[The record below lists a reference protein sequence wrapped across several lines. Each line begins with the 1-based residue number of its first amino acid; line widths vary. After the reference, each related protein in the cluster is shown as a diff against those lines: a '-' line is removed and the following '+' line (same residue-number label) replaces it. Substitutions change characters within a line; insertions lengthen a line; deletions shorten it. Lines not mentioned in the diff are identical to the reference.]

1 MLKDPESD
9 AKIAIAPAWQGRV
22 MTSTGGGERNSSY
35 GWIHY
40 DNVKNGILPQDQRQG
55 LAKHV
60 HIFGGEERLWLGPE
74 GGQYALFFRPGVPY
88 EFEHWLTPALLDTEP
103 FEIVGSSETSI
114 RFAREA
120 SLTNRAGTKFD
131 LKIERAVHILSKA
144 TIAKLLKAPVPTS
157 LATVGY
163 RTTNVLTN
171 TGDQAWTEDKGLLS
185 LWMLGMF
192 KHGPNVTVIVP
203 LAKGEAEP
211 VRSDFFGAPGDER
224 LQVTDKAV
232 FFKADGAFR
241 TKIGIPPGRSTG
253 VAGSWDP
260 GRGVLTIVRCDQPEN
275 AGDLPWVRSQWV
287 DHENP
292 YDGEQI
298 HAYNDGSP
306 EPGADPLGPFYE
318 IETSSPALPLA
329 PGQSITHVSDT
340 VHFQCCPNTLGPIA
354 EAVFGVTLEEVD
366 KAFE

>member
-1 MLKDPESD
+1 M
-9 AKIAIAPAWQGRV
+9 
-22 MTSTGGGERNSSY
+22 
-35 GWIHY
+35 
-40 DNVKNGILPQDQRQG
+40 
-55 LAKHV
+55 
-60 HIFGGEERLWLGPE
+60 
-74 GGQYALFFRPGVPY
+74 PY
-88 EFEHWLTPALLDTEP
+88 EFEHWKTPALLDTEP
-103 FEIVGSSETSI
+103 FEMVGSSETSI

-131 LKIERAVHILSKA
+131 LRIERAVQILDKA
-144 TIAKLLKAPVPTS
+144 AVAQLLKVAVPDS

-171 TGDQAWTEDKGLLS
+171 TGDQPWTRDKGLIS

-192 KHGPNVTVIVP
+192 KHGPGVTVIIP
-203 LAKGEAEP
+203 LAEGDTEA
-211 VRSDFFGAPGDER
+211 VRSDFFGTPGDDR
-224 LQVTDKAV
+224 LRVTDKAV

-241 TKIGIPPGRSTG
+241 SKIGIPPGRSTG

-260 GRGVLTIVRCDQPEN
+260 ERGVLTVVRCDSPAN
-275 AGDLPWVRSQWV
+275 ATDLPWVRSQWK

-298 HAYNDGSP
+298 HAYNDGP
-306 EPGADPLGPFYE
+306 AEPGADPLGPFYE
-318 IETSSPALPLA
+318 IETSSPALPLE

-354 EAVFGVTLEEVD
+354 EAIFGVTLEEIE
-366 KAFE
+366 KAFQR